1 MRCATN
7 AESVPRT
14 VDSSVVDRGV
24 GEKRGYASLLRARQ
38 AELTRELILRAT
50 AEAIAVDPL
59 LGFSIQEVADRAG
72 VSLRS
77 VYRHFPGRKQLFEAL
92 YDWISTRL
100 EVPALLR
107 SVTTLEDLPSLAA
120 PLFARFESEAPL
132 VRASVLASLALGTQ
146 PATRAGWDKDVFGIF
161 RAEMPN
167 LDPDE
172 ARRAWAMMRLLFT
185 SRVWLSLSER
195 FGLDTDSAAAAIE
208 WAARVLLEDLQ
219 RRNDDQAAAPKA
231 INGVTPER
239 KRLRRT

>member
-1 MRCATN
+1 MNSATN
-7 AESVPRT
+7 IAAGVT
-14 VDSSVVDRGV
+14 DADSRVARR
-24 GEKRGYASLLRARQ
+24 RGYVSSLRARQ
-38 AELTRELILRAT
+38 ADLTRELILRAT

-59 LGFSIQEVADRAG
+59 LGFSMQEVADRAG

-92 YDWISTRL
+92 YDWVSTRL

-120 PLFARFESEAPL
+120 PLFARFDSEAPL

-146 PATRAGWDKDVFGIF
+146 PATRAEWDRDAFAIF

-167 LDPDE
+167 LDSDE
-172 ARRAWAMMRLLFT
+172 ARRAWALVRLLFT

-195 FGLDTDSAAAAIE
+195 FGLDTASAAEAIE

-219 RRNDDQAAAPKA
+219 RRNDDRAATPKA
-231 INGVTPER
+231 INSGTTTR
-239 KRLRRT
+239 QRLRRT